1 MSASVLPFSNAPR
14 CASSVFSHRIGSWF
28 LASFEPSPLPTRTR
42 MAYVEVRADERPE
55 IAVGFGRSTPAAKR
69 SEMANVAGAYSY
81 AASDRAGRDAGTAVG
96 PLARLSARRNA
107 AVARFSL
114 SR

>member
-1 MSASVLPFSNAPR
+1 MVPALVRAVPAPD
-14 CASSVFSHRIGSWF
+14 
-28 LASFEPSPLPTRTR
+28 RTQ
-42 MAYVEVRADERPE
+42 MAYVEVRVDECPE
-55 IAVGFGRSTPAAKR
+55 TAVVLGRSTPAAKR

-81 AASDRAGRDAGTAVG
+81 AASERAGRDAGTAVG
-96 PLARLSARRNA
+96 PAEARLSARRND